1 MADLPSPDLVR
12 EQAYLV
18 SRGVRALALFG
29 RCDPSDRDE
38 AWGRLLVGGQHHPE
52 ALPFWIAFAEGRVD
66 YGFAAA
72 AWAVDLYRWAQSQP
86 EAQRERIEGL
96 LLGYGPREIER
107 HEEARRARNVGSP
120 R

>member
-1 MADLPSPDLVR
+1 MTELPSPDLVR

-18 SRGVRALALFG
+18 SRGVRALALLG
-29 RCDPSDRDE
+29 TCEPDQAEE
-38 AWGRLLVGGQHHPE
+38 ARGLLVVHGQHYPE
-52 ALPFWIAFAEGRVD
+52 ALPFLLNDGDACH

-72 AWAVDLYRWAQSQP
+72 AWCVDLYRWAQGQP
-86 EAQRERIEGL
+86 ETQRERIEGL

-107 HEEARRARNVGSP
+107 HEEARRAGSVGGG